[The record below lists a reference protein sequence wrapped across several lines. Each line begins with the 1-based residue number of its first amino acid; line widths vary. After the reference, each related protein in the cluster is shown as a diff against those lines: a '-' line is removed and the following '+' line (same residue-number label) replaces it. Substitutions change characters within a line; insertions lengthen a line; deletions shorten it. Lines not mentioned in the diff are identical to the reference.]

1 MSAEWI
7 RNMEWPIGE
16 FGARVADL
24 LGELYVGIYHIPT
37 QYLKKVDWENPHF
50 IEIVV
55 DDSQYSTF
63 DFGYL
68 TDLVLLCH
76 RECIRGEVSA
86 ARQGLL
92 RLRFHSRQRDGGMS
106 QRHPTMRE
114 VLEAAGD

>member
-7 RNMEWPIGE
+7 RKMEWPIGE

-24 LGELYVGIYHIPT
+24 LGELYAGIYHIPH
-37 QYLKKVDWENPHF
+37 QRLQKVDWENPHF

-55 DDSQYSTF
+55 DDNQYATF

-68 TDLVLLCH
+68 THLVLLCH

-92 RLRFHSRQRDGGMS
+92 RLRFHPRQRKGSMS
-106 QRHPTMRE
+106 QRHPTIEE
-114 VLEAAGD
+114 VLAGKA